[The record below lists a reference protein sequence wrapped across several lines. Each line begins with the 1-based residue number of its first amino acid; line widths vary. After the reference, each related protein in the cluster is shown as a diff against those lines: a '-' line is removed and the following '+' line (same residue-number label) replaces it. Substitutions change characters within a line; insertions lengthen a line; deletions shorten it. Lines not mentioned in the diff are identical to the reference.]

1 MKKALALL
9 LIALM
14 SISMVACGET
24 SPSAGTD
31 EEIAKTQ
38 EAEVPVYQLKET
50 ATVGGW
56 EITVNSF
63 EYRTLLEVQSGTT
76 AALHGTVSGY
86 GAYVIVKNIAKT
98 SANFD
103 YNRMK
108 IYFDDGYLFDVFDAR
123 YVFTSKNT
131 GKTDYLYLNGIS
143 DINNKLEPLSSRK
156 YFLSFNGQASMM
168 GETDKEMSLIL
179 TDETSD
185 NAVAI
190 FEIDRTQVEMG

>member
-24 SPSAGTD
+24 RPSAGTD

-63 EYRTLLEVQSGTT
+63 
-76 AALHGTVSGY
+76 
-86 GAYVIVKNIAKT
+86 
-98 SANFD
+98 
-103 YNRMK
+103 
-108 IYFDDGYLFDVFDAR
+108 
-123 YVFTSKNT
+123 
-131 GKTDYLYLNGIS
+131 
-143 DINNKLEPLSSRK
+143 
-156 YFLSFNGQASMM
+156 
-168 GETDKEMSLIL
+168 
-179 TDETSD
+179 
-185 NAVAI
+185 
-190 FEIDRTQVEMG
+190 